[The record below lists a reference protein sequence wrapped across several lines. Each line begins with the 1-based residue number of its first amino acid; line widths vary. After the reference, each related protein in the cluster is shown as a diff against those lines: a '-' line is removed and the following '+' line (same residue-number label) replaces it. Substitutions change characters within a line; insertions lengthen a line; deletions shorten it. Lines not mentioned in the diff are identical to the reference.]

1 MNAPDPRDSD
11 RGYTLLELLAAM
23 AIMSIAFAAIFAGLG
38 MFLRTET
45 VQRNQSQLDVSLR
58 SYAEQLMGVTYVA
71 CATPATPTYAA
82 VSVPRDVHNTAYT
95 KSVTIKY
102 WNGDLPAT
110 WFTTTPTC
118 VPSADKG
125 LQQITITLTGSDGE
139 KGTLTIGK
147 TQ

>member
-71 CATPATPTYAA
+71 CATPATPTYSA

-110 WFTTTPTC
+110 WASSCT
-118 VPSADKG
+118 SGNDKG
-125 LQQITITLTGSDGE
+125 LQQITIQLTGSDGE

>member
-82 VSVPRDVHNTAYT
+82 VSVPRDVHNTAT
-95 KSVTIKY
+95 PSRSPSSTGTAICRPPGRHRVRAVTTR
-102 WNGDLPAT
+102 G
-110 WFTTTPTC
+110 C
-118 VPSADKG
+118 SRSPSN
-125 LQQITITLTGSDGE
+125 
-139 KGTLTIGK
+139 
-147 TQ
+147 